1 MRLLINAS
9 TTAEG
14 WEAYNTS
21 SDRTK
26 SFGIIPTQNASV
38 VTTYTRFQ
46 KLIDESIPL
55 LDGDAPGRSY
65 ITDLIALDN
74 PPQTILNLGYD
85 LELEDLI
92 SWIVQPQTVGRQ
104 TELETL
110 LQPFNGRS
118 LRDFLHDNKQHWGY
132 QDSLA
137 DYILRTEDCV
147 RRARLL
153 VNSIY
158 SIDNLEGDYAQLWQ
172 LDADRSTES
181 ISVYSFT
188 YPNL

>member
-92 SWIVQPQTVGRQ
+92 SWIVQPQQLYLGKRATRPPSEKSRLGSTSAAMALQGFRQ
-104 TELETL
+104 
-110 LQPFNGRS
+110 
-118 LRDFLHDNKQHWGY
+118 
-132 QDSLA
+132 
-137 DYILRTEDCV
+137 
-147 RRARLL
+147 RLK
-153 VNSIY
+153 SCC
-158 SIDNLEGDYAQLWQ
+158 
-172 LDADRSTES
+172 R
-181 ISVYSFT
+181 
-188 YPNL
+188 